1 MIKCDICN
9 SKKYTQYLHILK
21 KCSICDHIFA
31 STDLKDEQ
39 IAAIYKNNYFFG
51 EEYINYLSEEE
62 CLKKNFISRQKY
74 ISKFLTNSHRTILEI
89 GCAFGY
95 YLDTIE
101 DQFEKI
107 EGIDISID
115 AIKKINNKKF
125 DVYDGDF
132 LEFQYKRK
140 SFDFI
145 CMWDTIE
152 HLKSPKSY
160 IEKIYATLNKNGIFA
175 FTTGDIGSINA
186 KFRKHKWRMIHPPSH
201 LHYFSKKSVTKILN
215 SNGFKILDIKYPSVY
230 RTLDN
235 IIYNLCVLR
244 NNLPWIYRVSKF
256 IGITQLSFKI
266 NLYDIMLVIAKKE

>member
-1 MIKCDICN
+1 
-9 SKKYTQYLHILK
+9 
-21 KCSICDHIFA
+21 
-31 STDLKDEQ
+31 
-39 IAAIYKNNYFFG
+39 
-51 EEYINYLSEEE
+51 
-62 CLKKNFISRQKY
+62 
-74 ISKFLTNSHRTILEI
+74 
-89 GCAFGY
+89 
-95 YLDTIE
+95 
-101 DQFEKI
+101 
-107 EGIDISID
+107 
-115 AIKKINNKKF
+115 
-125 DVYDGDF
+125 
-132 LEFQYKRK
+132 
-140 SFDFI
+140 
-145 CMWDTIE
+145 MWDTIE